1 MRRRISTSKSITNMR
16 YGFIYELFRVLIEG
30 FRFLNLVELFKLI
43 GQTLNP
49 APNDNNIK
57 ITYSRISVDIFIVL
71 KWLLVMILFLTS
83 SSNLFF
89 CIFVWYLI
97 ISNVYTYFYYH
108 VWDSGAIN
116 QSENDEHS
124 LRRRFINLLLAISF
138 SNLSFAYLFS
148 NYYSSEFSW
157 CESGVKLSHAIWF
170 SITNSI
176 SGSYSTVNP
185 ISDIGNAVSMIQ
197 LVISF
202 VFITI
207 VVSRSIP
214 QKN

>member
-1 MRRRISTSKSITNMR
+1 MR

-43 GQTLNP
+43 GQKLNP
-49 APNDNNIK
+49 SPNEINMRTK
-57 ITYSRISVDIFIVL
+57 YSRISVDIFIIL
-71 KWLLVMILFLTS
+71 KWVIVSIISITS
-83 SSNLFF
+83 SSNLFLCF
-89 CIFVWYLI
+89 LVWYLI
-97 ISNVYTYFYYH
+97 ITNVYTYFYYH
-108 VWDSGAIN
+108 VWDTNAIN

-138 SNLSFAYLFS
+138 SNLSFAYLYS
-148 NYYSSEFSW
+148 NYYSNQFSW
-157 CESGVKLSHAIWF
+157 GEYGINLKHAIWY
-170 SITNSI
+170 SITNSV
-176 SGSYSTVNP
+176 SGNYSLVNP
-185 ISDIGNAVSMIQ
+185 ISDIGYSVSMIQ

-207 VVSRSIP
+207 VISRSIP